1 MKRVTVGRIRNRL
14 SRPTQPIETAENRNF
29 LGRAAIIEGET
40 ASDYDKFYARTRSVI
55 KPKDSIDEILVRDV
69 VDLSWEVV
77 RMRRMKAK
85 LLKARKPRGIET
97 ILTSI
102 YGEQGAEKLASQW
115 AAGDRRAIAKVEG
128 HLTSMGLDAEAV
140 ASEAL
145 CAGIRDFEVIER
157 LTMMAEQRRNN
168 ALREIDRRRFGF
180 GTVLRRASDDIIDG
194 EFRDI
199 PVPPSGRSHD
209 ERAPTPGQP
218 RQ

>member
-1 MKRVTVGRIRNRL
+1 MD
-14 SRPTQPIETAENRNF
+14 
-29 LGRAAIIEGET
+29 GESVS
-40 ASDYDKFYARTRSVI
+40 AYDEFYARTRSAI

>member
-1 MKRVTVGRIRNRL
+1 
-14 SRPTQPIETAENRNF
+14 
-29 LGRAAIIEGET
+29 
-40 ASDYDKFYARTRSVI
+40 
-55 KPKDSIDEILVRDV
+55 
-69 VDLSWEVV
+69 
-77 RMRRMKAK
+77 
-85 LLKARKPRGIET
+85 
-97 ILTSI
+97 
-102 YGEQGAEKLASQW
+102 
-115 AAGDRRAIAKVEG
+115 
-128 HLTSMGLDAEAV
+128 MGLDAEAV